1 MRLEIR
7 WMQTRCNDSYFL
19 PVSGIGAVFSVDTNG
34 NVFFDGTAAGSSCS
48 DAMAQGT
55 IRRGDVLV
63 AVEGI
68 AVRQSTLGKISQQL
82 LGPPNTTVQMTIR
95 RDGRNSTVTL
105 ERRRT
110 ERVAM
115 ERAMEEAYERAKSTS
130 IDPSP
135 LRTADGPPGSRLGPG
150 VSPAQNKGV
159 GGLVGPAMPGAR
171 GGPTGGPSSS
181 VWA

>member
-1 MRLEIR
+1 M
-7 WMQTRCNDSYFL
+7 
-19 PVSGIGAVFSVDTNG
+19 FSVDTNG

-55 IRRGDVLV
+55 IRRGDALV

-82 LGPPNTTVQMTIR
+82 LGPPNTSVQMTIR
-95 RDGRNSTVTL
+95 RDGRSSTVTL

-110 ERVAM
+110 ERAAM
-115 ERAMEEAYERAKSTS
+115 ERAMEEAYERAKATAV
-130 IDPSP
+130 DPSP
-135 LRTADGPPGSRLGPG
+135 VRTTEAPPGSRLMPG

-159 GGLVGPAMPGAR
+159 GGLVGPALPVGR
-171 GGPTGGPSSS
+171 GGGASGGPSSS